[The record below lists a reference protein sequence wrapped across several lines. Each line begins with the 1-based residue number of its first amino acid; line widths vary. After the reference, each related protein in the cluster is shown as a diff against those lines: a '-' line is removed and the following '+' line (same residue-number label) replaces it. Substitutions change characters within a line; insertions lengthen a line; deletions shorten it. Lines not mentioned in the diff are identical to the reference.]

1 VSRRTGNPGADF
13 TSTLVRR
20 RDLKPKPKPK
30 HRTADTW
37 ADLTP
42 QHRGQLLARAEA
54 AMEAN
59 RRRLA

>member
-1 VSRRTGNPGADF
+1 MSRRRGFQNRADF

-20 RDLKPKPKPK
+20 RDLKPARKPKP
-30 HRTADTW
+30 ADTW